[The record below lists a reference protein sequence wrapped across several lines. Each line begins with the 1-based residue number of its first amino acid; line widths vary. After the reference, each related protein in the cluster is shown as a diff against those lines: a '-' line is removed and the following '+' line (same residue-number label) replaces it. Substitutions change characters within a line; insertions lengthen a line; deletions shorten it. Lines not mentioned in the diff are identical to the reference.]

1 MTPCNRPGCGGTV
14 EETGFCDTCDRRPLS
29 GEAAVDPGSSRQ
41 GAGDALSLPVFEFPD
56 PSSRIRTD
64 AEVSES
70 SRVCGRCGA
79 PIGRSYKGSP
89 GLAEG
94 VCRRCGH
101 PYSFL
106 PTLHEGTVV
115 ADQYE
120 VLGCFARGG
129 LGWVYLARD
138 THLDGN
144 LVVLKGL
151 IDARDTRLAVAERRA
166 LTTMDHKN
174 IVRIFNFVSHR
185 DARTGESRDYIVM
198 EYVDGLELSEV
209 QKRSALGREP
219 LRVEHILTCVR
230 YVLEAFEYL
239 HGRGFLYCDMKPA
252 NVIVRPGNRGEHE
265 SRVKLID
272 LGAVRRIGDHVSPK
286 IGTEGYEAPEA
297 DTARGLTVRSDLHTV
312 GVMLDRLFHASV
324 DWGEVYRPANDP
336 SPLAIGLESFERLWK
351 RAAHTNPDRRFG
363 SAREMLD
370 QLDGVLR
377 EFASLRDGV
386 ARPEPST
393 TFTPTAAL
401 LDDGLGSVPPLARW
415 TRPEE
420 YRGTGESLPD
430 GRPTPGAVAV
440 GLPVPRVDPDDA
452 AADVVTAAGA
462 SEPRRLLDK
471 LSTAGLDTPE
481 VLFARCRAH
490 LELAELDHAADDLR
504 AAGDLVTDDWRI
516 AWHRG
521 LLALAR
527 GDVGAARSEFD
538 AVYDALPG
546 EDAPKLALGFCAEH
560 GGDPFRAERLYEA
573 VWRRDRSQGSAVFG
587 LARIRL
593 ARRDRAGAVALL
605 DEVPKVSRHYD
616 AAAVAAVVVLSGR
629 LGSADEGERGEPDP
643 ADLRKAAER
652 LSGLYLDGG
661 APTGPARDRMTAIL
675 REAAFESVDNPV
687 VLPAGALFGDGP
699 GKKPGKKEPSEK
711 QLSGKL
717 AQSYRALAGQ
727 ADDADDLGLLIDL
740 ANKTR
745 PRTWV

>member
-14 EETGFCDTCDRRPLS
+14 EETGFCDTCDRRPLDDDQ
-29 GEAAVDPGSSRQ
+29 VDPGSTRQ
-41 GAGDALSLPVFEFPD
+41 GDALSLPVFEFPD

-64 AEVSES
+64 AEVPED
-70 SRVCGRCGA
+70 SRRCGWCEA
-79 PIGRSYKGSP
+79 PVGRSYKGTP
-89 GLAEG
+89 ALAEG
-94 VCRRCGH
+94 ICRRCGQ

-106 PTLHEGTVV
+106 PTLHAGTVV

-120 VLGCFARGG
+120 VMGVFARGG

-151 IDARDTRLAVAERRA
+151 IDTRDTGLAVAERRA

-174 IVRIFNFVSHR
+174 IVRIFNFVSHP

-209 QKRSALGREP
+209 QKWSALGREP

-252 NVIVRPGNRGEHE
+252 NVIIRPGNRGEHE

-272 LGAVRRIGDHVSPK
+272 LGAVRRIGDRASPR
-286 IGTEGYEAPEA
+286 IGTDGYEVSEREIIE
-297 DTARGLTVRSDLHTV
+297 RGLTVRSDLHTV
-312 GVMLDRLFHASV
+312 GVMLERLFHASV
-324 DWGEVYRPANDP
+324 DWGEVYPPANA
-336 SPLAIGLESFERLWK
+336 STPLAIGLESFDRLCK
-351 RAAHTNPDRRFG
+351 RAAHADADRRFA
-363 SAREMLD
+363 SARQMLD

-415 TRPEE
+415 TRPQE

-430 GRPTPGAVAV
+430 GRPTPRAVAV

-452 AADVVTAAGA
+452 AVDVVTAAGA

-471 LSTAGLDTPE
+471 LSTAGLDTAE
-481 VLFARCRAH
+481 VRFARCRAH
-490 LELAELDHAADDLR
+490 LELAELDQAADDLR
-504 AAGDLVTDDWRI
+504 AAEDQAPDDWKV
-516 AWHRG
+516 AWHKG

-527 GDVGAARSEFD
+527 DEVDTARAEFD

-560 GGDPFRAERLYEA
+560 AGDQVRAEKLYEA
-573 VWRRDRSQGSAVFG
+573 AWRRDRSQGSAAFG

-593 ARRDRAGAVALL
+593 GRRDRAGAVALL

-629 LGSADEGERGEPDP
+629 LGSDVAEEGEPGP
-643 ADLRKAAER
+643 ADLREAAER

-661 APTGPARDRMTAIL
+661 APAGPARDRMTAIL
-675 REAAFESVDNPV
+675 REAASHVDDQPA
-687 VLPAGALFGDGP
+687 VLPSGALFGDGP
-699 GKKPGKKEPSEK
+699 TTKE
-711 QLSGKL
+711 LHRKL

-727 ADDADDLGLLIDL
+727 ADDADDLGVLIDL

>member
-1 MTPCNRPGCGGTV
+1 V

-29 GEAAVDPGSSRQ
+29 VDVQVDVQADSDSGRRGNP
-41 GAGDALSLPVFEFPD
+41 LSLPVFAFPD
-56 PSSRIRTD
+56 PSSRIRSD
-64 AEVSES
+64 AEVPER
-70 SRVCGRCGA
+70 SRRCGRCGA
-79 PIGRSYKGSP
+79 EVGRSYKGNP
-89 GLAEG
+89 ARAEG
-94 VCRRCGH
+94 VCGPCGY

-106 PTLHEGTVV
+106 PTLHQGTVV

-120 VLGCFARGG
+120 VLGCFAHGG
-129 LGWVYLARD
+129 IGWVYLARD

-151 IDARDTRLAVAERRA
+151 IDANDTGSAVAERRA

-209 QKRSALGREP
+209 QQRSSLGSEP
-219 LRVEHILTCVR
+219 LKAEHVLTCVR
-230 YVLEAFEYL
+230 HVLEAFEYL

-252 NVIVRPGNRGEHE
+252 NVIVRPGDRGEHE
-265 SRVKLID
+265 SRVKVID
-272 LGAVRRIGDHVSPK
+272 LGGVRRIDDHTSPR
-286 IGTEGYEAPEA
+286 IGTDGYEAPEV
-297 DTARGLTVRSDLHTV
+297 RGPRDLTVRSDIHTV
-312 GVMLDRLFHASV
+312 GVMLKRLFHASV
-324 DWGEVYRPANDP
+324 DWGQLYPIEKST
-336 SPLAIGLESFERLWK
+336 SPLATAARSLERLHE
-351 RAAHTNPDRRFG
+351 RAAHKDPAQRFA

-452 AADVVTAAGA
+452 AASVVTAAGA

-471 LSTAGLDTPE
+471 LSTAGLDTAE
-481 VLFARCRAH
+481 VRFARCRAY
-490 LELAELDHAADDLR
+490 LELARPDQAAADLDAVVSLE
-504 AAGDLVTDDWRI
+504 AMVGLAPDGWRI

-527 GDVGAARSEFD
+527 NQVDAARPEFD

-560 GGDPFRAERLYEA
+560 GGDLFRAERLYEA
-573 VWRRDRSQGSAVFG
+573 VWRRDRSQGSAAFG

-593 ARRDRAGAVALL
+593 GRRDRAGAVALL

-616 AAAVAAVVVLSGR
+616 AAAVAAVVILAGR
-629 LGSADEGERGEPDP
+629 LGPTAAEGKPDP
-643 ADLRKAAER
+643 ADLGKAADR

-661 APTGPARDRMTAIL
+661 APTGPARERMTAIL
-675 REAAFESVDNPV
+675 REAAFEAVADPV
-687 VLPAGALFGDGP
+687 VLPRGGLFGSGP
-699 GKKPGKKEPSEK
+699 TRKEPARNLSE
-711 QLSGKL
+711 
-717 AQSYRALAGQ
+717 SYRALAGQ
-727 ADDADDLGLLIDL
+727 ADDADDLAILMDL

-745 PRTWV
+745 PRTWR

>member
-1 MTPCNRPGCGGTV
+1 
-14 EETGFCDTCDRRPLS
+14 
-29 GEAAVDPGSSRQ
+29 
-41 GAGDALSLPVFEFPD
+41 LPVFEFPD
-56 PSSRIRTD
+56 PSSRIRSD
-64 AEVSES
+64 AVVPES
-70 SRVCGRCGA
+70 SRQCGECGAPVGRGHKGTPARAEGICGRCGQ
-79 PIGRSYKGSP
+79 
-89 GLAEG
+89 
-94 VCRRCGH
+94 

-106 PTLHEGTVV
+106 PTLEAGDLV

-129 LGWVYLARD
+129 IGWVYLARD

-151 IDARDTRLAVAERRA
+151 IDAHDTRLAAAERHA
-166 LTTMDHKN
+166 LTTMNHKN

-198 EYVDGLELSEV
+198 EYVDGLELGEV
-209 QKRSALGREP
+209 QQRSALGGEP
-219 LRVEHILTCVR
+219 LRVEHVLTCVR
-230 YVLEAFEYL
+230 YILEAFEYL
-239 HGRGFLYCDMKPA
+239 HGRGYLYCDMKPA
-252 NVIVRPGNRGEHE
+252 NVIVRPGNLGEHE
-265 SRVKLID
+265 SRVKVID
-272 LGAVRRIGDHVSPK
+272 LGAVRRIDDHTSPP
-286 IGTEGYEAPEA
+286 IGTKGYQAPEVSGPA
-297 DTARGLTVRSDLHTV
+297 DLTARSDIHTV
-312 GVMLDRLFHASV
+312 GETLKRLFHATI
-324 DWGEVYRPANDP
+324 DWGELYPVEKST
-336 SPLAIGLESFERLWK
+336 SPLAMGARSLERLWQ
-351 RAAHTNPDRRFG
+351 RAAHKEPARRFG
-363 SAREMLD
+363 STREMLD

-386 ARPEPST
+386 ARPEPSA
-393 TFTPTAAL
+393 TFTPTAVL

-462 SEPRRLLDK
+462 SEPHRLLDK
-471 LSTAGLDTPE
+471 LSTDGLDTAE
-481 VLFARCRAH
+481 VRFARCRAH
-490 LELAELDHAADDLR
+490 LELRQLREAATDLDAAADL
-504 AAGDLVTDDWRI
+504 APHGWRI
-516 AWHRG
+516 SWHRG
-521 LLALAR
+521 LLALALN
-527 GDVGAARSEFD
+527 DVDTARSEFD

-560 GGDPFRAERLYEA
+560 GGDPVGAERFYEA

-593 ARRDRAGAVALL
+593 GRRDRAGAVALL

-629 LGSADEGERGEPDP
+629 LGPVSAGEEDQDEPGP
-643 ADLRKAAER
+643 ADLGKAAAR

-661 APTGPARDRMTAIL
+661 APTGPARERMTAIL
-675 REAAFESVDNPV
+675 REAAFTSVPDPA
-687 VLPAGALFGDGP
+687 VLPAGELFGAGP
-699 GKKPGKKEPSEK
+699 TRKE
-711 QLSGKL
+711 LSREL
-717 AQSYRALAGQ
+717 AESYRALAGQ
-727 ADDADDLGLLIDL
+727 ADDADDLATLMDL

-745 PRTWV
+745 PRTWT